1 MCEALGRVLAWIL
14 VAGFVLSGT
23 GASAQSPDTA
33 EYRAMLDQYCIACHN
48 ARTMAGGLS
57 LAELEL
63 DLSGSNAQV
72 WEKVLQ
78 KLHTRSM
85 PPARRPR
92 PGEAVYAEFTRW
104 LELGLD
110 AAAAERPNPGGPTLH
125 RLNRQEYA
133 NAIRDLFGLEID
145 VETLLPADDMAFGLS
160 LIHI

>member
-78 KLHTRSM
+78 KLLDSALLENIDITTK
-85 PPARRPR
+85 
-92 PGEAVYAEFTRW
+92 VY
-104 LELGLD
+104 LK
-110 AAAAERPNPGGPTLH
+110 
-125 RLNRQEYA
+125 
-133 NAIRDLFGLEID
+133 EID
-145 VETLLPADDMAFGLS
+145 KL
-160 LIHI
+160 